1 MSASATRVPL
11 HQRAYEIEAFLEDD
25 DHLRLV
31 GVLRDVKPDGLWGV
45 DDPDPLTI
53 HHMELHLVVRAADLV
68 ITAVEVSMH
77 VHPQEQCPLIL
88 AAYQQMVGWSI
99 ARGFTHKVREH
110 FGGPRA
116 CTHIGAL
123 VNAMAPVAIQSLWAF
138 FHLRAA
144 AAGTAGEVT
153 AAAVGGDS
161 GLSAEDRQAAMRLEM
176 ERNRDTC
183 HVWASDGPMFE
194 LLDSGAEFVGEPLW
208 AEARLA
214 KLGIDADEWRRR
226 G

>member
-1 MSASATRVPL
+1 VSAPSPRIPL

-25 DHLRLV
+25 DHLRLI

-53 HHMELHLVVRAADLV
+53 HHMELHLLVRAADLT
-68 ITAVEVSMH
+68 ITGVEVSMH
-77 VHPQEQCPLIL
+77 VHPEKECPLIL

-138 FHLRAA
+138 FHHRNA
-144 AAGTAGEVT
+144 V
-153 AAAVGGDS
+153 VGGAGVSDVGAIAS
-161 GLSAEDRQAAMRLEM
+161 GLSAVDRQAAMRLEM

-226 G
+226 RG